1 MICSSNSVLS
11 PSSDTELLREGLT
24 ELSTEITI
32 KQKLIEEL
40 ELSQKRLNNMKSHY
54 EDKLTLLQRQIEDTE
69 IERDRVLQTI
79 QQHDKEAQKHGQKVK
94 DDYEKKI
101 NTFKAELKSLQ
112 SAKKEHNKLLRTKV
126 RI

>member
-1 MICSSNSVLS
+1 
-11 PSSDTELLREGLT
+11 
-24 ELSTEITI
+24 
-32 KQKLIEEL
+32 
-40 ELSQKRLNNMKSHY
+40 MKSHY
-54 EDKLTLLQRQIEDTE
+54 EDKLTLLQHQIEETE

-79 QQHDKEAQKHGQKVK
+79 QQYDKEAQKHGQKVK